1 MTISLWLSLVVICC
15 LGAMTPGPSL
25 AIVLKHT
32 FAGKASHGIVTSV
45 AHGLGVG
52 LYALLAILGLDTLI
66 RQYPT
71 FFQFFMIAGALY
83 LIYLGINAWKSSL
96 SAAKS
101 DTSEQKTINTSYL
114 KAAKEGFS
122 IAFLNPKLAL
132 FFTALFSQFINP
144 ETMSITVAVI
154 MVATVL
160 VIDTIWYIIVS
171 FVAAS
176 QKERFGLSINTP
188 WLARVIGTL
197 FILLA
202 VRVLSTIDF
211 GVIGLAN

>member
-1 MTISLWLSLVVICC
+1 MTLSLWLSLVVICC

-25 AIVLKHT
+25 AVVLKHT
-32 FAGKASHGIVTSV
+32 FAGRASHGIVTAI

-71 FFQFFMIAGALY
+71 TFQVFMIGGAIY
-83 LIYLGINAWKSSL
+83 LIYLGSNAWRASFLQQENPQIAQNKS
-96 SAAKS
+96 
-101 DTSEQKTINTSYL
+101 ETSYP
-114 KAAKEGFS
+114 KAAREGFS

-132 FFTALFSQFINP
+132 FFTALFSQFINA
-144 ETMSITVAVI
+144 ETMSVLVATI
-154 MVATVL
+154 MVSTVL
-160 VIDTIWYIIVS
+160 IIDTVWYIIVS

-176 QKERFGLSINTP
+176 QKERFGLSISNP

-202 VRVLSTIDF
+202 IRVIFTLE
-211 GVIGLAN
+211 L